1 MERDNLVVFK
11 GEVDGVL
18 AVLDQTA
25 HFDDVKVSF
34 LNKLKENKDFFAG
47 SKISMRFKGRDLTK
61 KELKDLEQLLA
72 MNNIVDIIFVTHQKP
87 KRKIEKLMET
97 PMPTIEESNEIAKE
111 MEEQEIVEA
120 QKEEKEEK
128 EEREKEK
135 EINLNICSTYY
146 SYGILRSGQ
155 EIVHEGSVI
164 VLGDVN
170 PGAVVRA
177 TENIIIL
184 GNLKG
189 RAFAGQDERYTK
201 KSFVIAYGMHPEQVG
216 IGNFIANS
224 PKEDKNIVKSVTP
237 EIAYLNEDRI
247 YVDEIDFKFIQN
259 MIE

>member
-47 SKISMRFKGRDLTK
+47 SQVSMRFKGRDLTK

-72 MNNIVDIIFVTHQKP
+72 INNIVDIVFMKQEKP
-87 KRKIEKLMET
+87 RRKIESSIIDE
-97 PMPTIEESNEIAKE
+97 PTEEIEIKEQLEEVKKEEIKKE
-111 MEEQEIVEA
+111 EIK
-120 QKEEKEEK
+120 KEEK
-128 EEREKEK
+128 
-135 EINLNICSTYY
+135 NLNISSTYY

-155 EIVHEGSVI
+155 EIVHEGSII

-177 TENIIIL
+177 TENIIVL

-224 PKEDKNIVKSVTP
+224 PKEDKNIVKSDTP
-237 EIAYLNEDRI
+237 EIAHLNEDRI